1 VSILINKYTYFLKK
15 KKEKKKEKREGKGV
29 PMGVAARHP

>member
-1 VSILINKYTYFLKK
+1 VSILINKYTYFFKK